1 MRGRP
6 PIYSTPEE
14 RKEARRKAS
23 QKYRAKQALKLEEA
37 LEKIEVLEYEC
48 DVLRRRNGGGMHYR
62 GDVGTQSENP
72 DSDSGSDIPDSASDN
87 GGA

>member
-23 QKYRAKQALKLEEA
+23 QKYRAKQ
-37 LEKIEVLEYEC
+37 
-48 DVLRRRNGGGMHYR
+48 LRRLEDALLKIKKLQAELDLLKGINGTGG
-62 GDVGTQSENP
+62 SE
-72 DSDSGSDIPDSASDN
+72 SESGSDIPDSGSDD